1 MQSKISL
8 IGACA
13 LLLTTAGPVRAQQ
26 TLELD
31 NGDRLSGQLTKI
43 DGATWVF
50 ASTVGEVKVPAARV
64 TAFVAPDPVGIRLS
78 DGTIA
83 AVTISSQNGR
93 LVVTRA
99 DGTTIDATPADL
111 AAVGSP
117 AALEAL
123 RPVEVGFF
131 SPIRMFWGATGALGI
146 SNKSGNSR
154 SRGTSV
160 DLEIRRVSPK
170 DRLTLNAGVNREL
183 RPNDQGELQLAVSK
197 YYGALRADV
206 YVSPRMFAFAET
218 QQERDTFQ
226 LIDLRSS
233 YVAGLG
239 VQAVTTPTTDLR
251 FSLSG
256 GARIENFVG
265 PTSESAAVGSF
276 GTDLRQKLGPATL
289 AWKAAWAP
297 NVEDLGNYRLR
308 STASITTTLIK
319 GLGFRVGL
327 LNEYNSRPQPGIEK
341 HDWMVTTTLAYSVGT
356 GS

>member
-1 MQSKISL
+1 MQTKISL
-8 IGACA
+8 LGTCA
-13 LLLTTAGPVRAQQ
+13 LLVSTIAPAWAQQ
-26 TLELD
+26 TLQLD
-31 NGDRLSGQLTKI
+31 NGDRLSGTLAKI

-50 ASTVGEVKVPAARV
+50 TSTVGEVKVPAARV
-64 TAFVAPDPVGIRLS
+64 TSFVAPEPIGVRLS

-83 AVTISSQNGR
+83 AVTIGTQNGR
-93 LVVTRA
+93 LLITRD
-99 DGTTIDATPADL
+99 DGTTIDAAPADL
-111 AAVGSP
+111 AAVGS
-117 AALEAL
+117 ATELEDL
-123 RPVEVGFF
+123 RAIEIGFF
-131 SPIRMFWGATGALGI
+131 SPINMFWGATGALGF

-170 DRLTLNAGVNREL
+170 DRLTLNAGINREL
-183 RPNDQGELQLAVSK
+183 RPNDQGDLQLAVSK
-197 YYGALRADV
+197 YYGALRADM
-206 YVSPRMFAFAET
+206 YVSPRLFAFAET

-226 LIDLRSS
+226 LLDLRSS

-265 PTSESAAVGSF
+265 PTTESAAVGSF

-289 AWKAAWAP
+289 AWKASWAP

-308 STASITTTLIK
+308 STASVTTTLIK
-319 GLGFRVGL
+319 GLGFRIGL
-327 LNEYNSRPQPGIEK
+327 LNEYNSDPQPGIEK